1 MAAPDFPASPT
12 VGQTYTAPSG
22 LIYTWDG
29 KVWSTT
35 GAPQSAYWTDTGT
48 ALTPTTASEN
58 VSVIGAA
65 GKAQYVAG
73 TRTVKARL
81 QAATTLDVTY
91 LASNAVLNA
100 AENAFVQD
108 DASKPSWLLTEYV
121 GGDSFSVGRMPAGGT
136 GVTNLIIV
144 DNAGNLTLAGAAD
157 ERVTLSSGTAK
168 SRLLN
173 LDGNQM
179 ALLTYNANW
188 SGSAWVRD
196 DASKAASAFMYF
208 GAAAPSRLEWDFWSS
223 GGGAFAQMCY
233 VDSGGNF
240 TINGA
245 TATKASGTTWA
256 NPSDIRLKEN
266 VKDYTRGLADI
277 VRLNPI
283 SYTLKASG
291 TETCGFDAEKVR
303 EVFPECV
310 GTTKMKLNPDDEE
323 ETDVL
328 TFDMHSILVALVNAV
343 KELASK

>member
-144 DNAGNLTLAGAAD
+144 DNAGNLTAIGTDLT
-157 ERVTLSSGTAK
+157 VT
-168 SRLLN
+168 
-173 LDGNQM
+173 
-179 ALLTYNANW
+179 
-188 SGSAWVRD
+188 
-196 DASKAASAFMYF
+196 
-208 GAAAPSRLEWDFWSS
+208 
-223 GGGAFAQMCY
+223 GGGATTKGRLSRIAALPGILTSFNTYYTGSTWAHDDAT
-233 VDSGGNF
+233 VSGAAFYWGGGSQLFEWDAYAPNAGSTPSGWMTFGTSGNL
-240 TINGA
+240 TISGSVGQ
-245 TATKASGTTWA
+245 KASGTTWS